1 MASSRSLVATAS
13 ARPVV
18 ACLGAAAIV
27 LTIWAAAVPRP
38 DGVIR
43 LPDAQDRARN
53 PPPVDEQI
61 QRGVDL
67 ALPPTTGSGRP
78 TSDLVAGIVGWSTVL
93 VLVLVAVAAGLLVLR
108 AAIAAWRNRRV
119 APDADAD
126 LAPDLQAIALAVSG
140 GTDDRLDALA
150 AGSPAEGIIRAWSLL
165 EATLAGA
172 GVPLVAS
179 RTSTEVTL
187 DVLHRFAVDQE
198 ALGDL
203 AALYREAR
211 YSRHDLTEADRAR
224 AEAAHQSLDADLRSL
239 TPGARQAR
247 RG

>member
-18 ACLGAAAIV
+18 AGLGAAAIA

-38 DGVIR
+38 ARAILVPGR
-43 LPDAQDRARN
+43 TGPDTS
-53 PPPVDEQI
+53 PPPLDQQLGQGEI
-61 QRGVDL
+61 AESPITGTWAGAGGVFATVL
-67 ALPPTTGSGRP
+67 AW
-78 TSDLVAGIVGWSTVL
+78 ATVL
-93 VLVLVAVAAGLLVLR
+93 VLVLVAGAAAVLVVR
-108 AAIAAWRNRRV
+108 ALMSAWRNRRL
-119 APDADAD
+119 APDADAEV
-126 LAPDLQAIALAVSG
+126 APTLEAIALAVSG
-140 GTDDRLDALA
+140 GTDDRLEALA
-150 AGSPAEGIIRAWSLL
+150 EGSPAEGIIRAWSLL
-165 EATLAGA
+165 EGTLAGA

-187 DVLHRFAVDQE
+187 DVLHRFAVDRD

-224 AEAAHQSLDADLRSL
+224 AEAAHHTLDTHLRSL
-239 TPGARQAR
+239 APGSREAR